1 MALQFSK
8 KVLVFQKTSLKLNV
22 MKTFKISS
30 DCHVKTYRS
39 LKRRVILTS
48 PVPFL
53 TRIYVVSDGL
63 KTKPLQLSASLC

>member
-39 LKRRVILTS
+39 LKRRVI
-48 PVPFL
+48 
-53 TRIYVVSDGL
+53 
-63 KTKPLQLSASLC
+63 